1 MMECLV
7 WFCELVLAV
16 GCWKGHFFVFSVHH
30 RREYIYE
37 SEEESVSCTFYCSFL
52 DSSEYT

>member
-30 RREYIYE
+30 CREYIYE

-52 DSSEYT
+52 D